1 MKLTRVIGVGSPFG
15 DDQLGWKVVEAL
27 SNEITL
33 QAYIPHLLQ
42 LRKLDRP
49 GLSLL
54 TEFQQCYSV
63 ILIDAIVN
71 DGNVGKIYRLSGHE
85 IASINNR
92 VTSHHVS
99 IADAL
104 ELGKALNILPE
115 IVIIYGMEIDPKHLS
130 NSLSE
135 QVSLSF
141 GGLVNAINQ
150 KLRELLSHA

>member
-42 LRKLDRP
+42 LKKLDRP